1 MTGKDLRE
9 FRLRNKLRRQDMA
22 EFLGCSIPGY
32 VHWERGE
39 NAIPSHVKALFVV
52 HAQMVQFLADSM
64 ISGLKVDGMARK
76 LGIPRFTLAEAER
89 LAAQKME
96 AKASRKRK
104 RAK

>member
-39 NAIPSHVKALFVV
+39 NPIPNHVKALFAV
-52 HAQMVQFLADSM
+52 HAQMVEYLAQS
-64 ISGLKVDGMARK
+64 ILTGFKINSIAKKVK
-76 LGIPRFTLAEAER
+76 IPNFTVAEAER
-89 LAAQKME
+89 RANELIQTKGFRQK
-96 AKASRKRK
+96 KKP
-104 RAK
+104 